1 MDVQSSSENIM
12 APSSVSPSVIIALHP
27 LVILN
32 VADHWTRV
40 RAQSGHEVQIYG
52 SLLGRIKGRN
62 MELCTSFE
70 LKMKMNE
77 SNLEEIDLEFLNIT
91 ISQCNLN
98 SLKFFLNGH

>member
-1 MDVQSSSENIM
+1 MDIKSMNDNLM

-52 SLLGRIKGRN
+52 ALLGRIKGRN

-70 LKMKMNE
+70 IKMTSKYG
-77 SNLEEIDLEFLNIT
+77 NLEEIDLEFLNIS
-91 ISQCNLN
+91 ISQC
-98 SLKFFLNGH
+98 K